1 MNMEESM
8 RILKHPRAGSW
19 LKRTLTACF
28 VIGLMANGQQARA
41 EYPDRTVRIIVPFG
55 AGGGVDVL
63 ARQIAA
69 QLQQR
74 LGQSFVVENR
84 GGAGGNIGINA
95 VARAKPDG
103 YTLLVTSDA
112 VVTNPALYKPVPFDP
127 IKDLEP
133 IAELGT
139 TPDLL
144 VVPADSPIKDLGDLI
159 AKSKAQPGRF
169 NFGSGA
175 LGASPHLT
183 IELLMR
189 RGNFKMVHVPFPGAG
204 PALNALLS
212 KTTDMNAG
220 SYSSVKGQIDGGLV
234 RALFHAGPSRLPE
247 LPNVPTL
254 VESGFPGFVA
264 ETFMAMYA
272 PAGTD
277 SAIIERLTKEVIE
290 IMAMPEVKKAIE
302 QTGLHVTAK
311 GPQGLRERMNREL
324 PMWAE
329 VISQIGLKIQ

>member
-1 MNMEESM
+1 M
-8 RILKHPRAGSW
+8 RIRNYPQVGSW
-19 LKRTLTACF
+19 LKRTLAACF
-28 VIGLMANGQQARA
+28 VIGLIASGQQARA
-41 EYPDRTVRIIVPFG
+41 EYPDHTVRIIVPFG

-74 LGQSFVVENR
+74 LGQSFVIENR

-144 VVPADSPIKDLGDLI
+144 VVPADSPIKDLSDLI

-234 RALFHAGPSRLPE
+234 RALFHAGPARLPE

-277 SAIIERLTKEVIE
+277 VAITERLTKEVIE

-324 PMWAE
+324 PMWTE